1 MQPLND
7 RSAAADSYDAI
18 VIGSG
23 FGGAMAAHTLVHAGW
38 RVLLLERGG
47 WVERGE
53 HNWAETAVGPLTPHY
68 STESPY
74 EVVGRNGSTTLGA
87 FHCVGGPSVFYGGV
101 SLRLRAQDFQPDPE
115 VAGPSGAEWPIGYA
129 DLEPYYAEAERLL
142 DVSGAQG
149 VDPTEPPRTGP
160 YPHPP
165 GDLAP
170 ISRRIEAA
178 ARGLGL
184 HPFRLPLAITRTAR
198 GGRGPCRACGTC
210 DGFACAVGAK
220 NDLAVAVIRP
230 LLGRGLRL
238 VTDAAVC
245 RLHVRGTRVTGVEA
259 VNRNTGRRTV
269 FRGRQI
275 VLAAGALASPHL
287 LLASGLQRL
296 NPGGQVIG
304 RYLMRHYNEIVFGI
318 FPQPPSR
325 GGAFHKQLGIHDLY
339 FGHPSVRHPRGKL
352 GALQQL
358 ATPPIA
364 MVWAELPWLVAAT
377 VAPMVKYLTGL
388 LVMAEDQPCY
398 TNRVLLDESR
408 RDRYGLPRLVLNHR
422 HTDRD
427 RAAGTA
433 LAKIARAIFRRAGAL
448 GCYRHQIGTYSHAVG
463 TVRMGTDPWS
473 SALDGE
479 CRFRGVENL
488 SVIDGSVLPTSG
500 AVNPSLTIA
509 AIALRAARALI
520 RRTAQLS
527 EPKHRVAT
535 HR

>member
-7 RSAAADSYDAI
+7 RSAAADHYDAI

-23 FGGAMAAHTLVHAGW
+23 FGGAMAAHVLVHAGW

-47 WVERGE
+47 WVDRGE

-68 STESPY
+68 STESSY
-74 EVVGRNGSTTLGA
+74 DFVGPTGATTLGA

-101 SLRLRAQDFQPDPE
+101 SLRLRSEDFQPDLDV
-115 VAGPSGAEWPIGYA
+115 VASSGAEWPIRYA
-129 DLEPYYAEAERLL
+129 DLEPYYTEAERLL
-142 DVSGAQG
+142 NVAGGHG
-149 VDPTEPPRTGP
+149 VDPTEPARSAP
-160 YPHPP
+160 YPQPP
-165 GDLAP
+165 WDLAP

-178 ARGLGL
+178 AQALGF
-184 HPFRLPLAITRTAR
+184 HPFRLPLAITRHGRA
-198 GGRGPCRACGTC
+198 GGGPCRSCGTC

-220 NDLAVAVIRP
+220 NDLAVSVIRP
-230 LLGRGLRL
+230 LLEQGLRL

-275 VLAAGALASPHL
+275 VLAAGTLASPHL

-296 NPGGQVIG
+296 NPGGLVVG

-318 FPQPPSR
+318 FPEPPSR

-352 GALQQL
+352 GGLQQL
-358 ATPPIA
+358 ATPPIGL
-364 MVWAELPWLVAAT
+364 VRAELPWLLAT
-377 VAPMVKYLTGL
+377 VLGPMVKHLTGL

-398 TNRVLLDESR
+398 NNRVLLDSSR
-408 RDRYGLPRLVLNHR
+408 RDRYGLPRLVLSHR

-433 LAKIARAIFRRAGAL
+433 LARVARSIFRKAGAWA
-448 GCYRHQIGTYSHAVG
+448 CYRHQIGTFSHAVG
-463 TVRMGTDPWS
+463 TVRMGSDPWS
-473 SALDGE
+473 SALDAD

-509 AIALRAARALI
+509 AISLRATRALI
-520 RRTAQLS
+520 GRTPQIS
-527 EPKHRVAT
+527 EPRHRVAT
-535 HR
+535 HG